1 MQAMADET
9 DGNCANFSVALPCI
23 GPSLSC
29 LEVEFSRS
37 GHIYAMLG
45 DIGYVLVAI
54 ELNRQ
59 DLIVYTIKW

>member
-1 MQAMADET
+1 MQTMADET
-9 DGNCANFSVALPCI
+9 DGNCANCYVALPCI
-23 GPSLSC
+23 SPTLSC
-29 LEVEFSRS
+29 LEDEFSGGGR
-37 GHIYAMLG
+37 IYATLG